1 MGSCTLDDC
10 PMGKGDLCCYDCDDL
25 QQCLTEWKKACDE
38 VKENIPQ
45 SKCDFYNTLS
55 ETVKGGE
62 DGEKK

>member
-1 MGSCTLDDC
+1 
-10 PMGKGDLCCYDCDDL
+10 MGKGDLCCYDCDDL